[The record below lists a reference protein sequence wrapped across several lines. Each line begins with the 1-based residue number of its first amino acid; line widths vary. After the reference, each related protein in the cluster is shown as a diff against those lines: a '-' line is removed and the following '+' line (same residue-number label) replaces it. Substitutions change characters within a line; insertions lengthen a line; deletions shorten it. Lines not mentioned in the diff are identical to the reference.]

1 MERHEILAEIAAT
14 ESEIARMETEAGGA
28 KITANGTFGK
38 LFSKYSILFAPE
50 LGIRVTLTGQLS
62 LLMLIESLH
71 LVGVACVSANTDGIV
86 LRTPVGREWLRDQ
99 AIAAWEKRT
108 GLEMEATFYRA
119 IYMRDVNNYVAI
131 KMDGKHKGKG
141 AFAESGVLNN
151 VHPGVDVCL
160 DAVVAFLKH
169 GTPLVDTI
177 RACTDV
183 RKFLM
188 IRNAKGGGY
197 DQAGKYLG
205 KTVRWYYCA
214 GETDGLKTKAGHA
227 IAESKG
233 ARQCMSLP
241 ATLPGDIDYPHY
253 VGYAEKMLATLGVN
267 NGMIAA

>member
-14 ESEIARMETEAGGA
+14 EAEIARMTTEADGA
-28 KITANGTFGK
+28 KVAVKGSFGK

-50 LGIRVTLTGQLS
+50 LGIRVTITGQLS
-62 LLMLIESLH
+62 LLMLIESLE
-71 LVGVACVSANTDGIV
+71 LCGISCVSANTDGIV

-99 AIAAWEKRT
+99 CIAAWEART

-131 KMDGKHKGKG
+131 KVDGKHKGKG

-160 DAVVAFLKH
+160 DAVVEYLKH
-169 GTPLVDTI
+169 GTPLADTI
-177 RACTDV
+177 RTCKDV

-197 DQAGKYLG
+197 DQSGKYLG
-205 KTVRWYYCA
+205 KTVRWYYRA
-214 GETDGLKTKAGHA
+214 GETGGLTYKSGNL

-233 ARQCMSLP
+233 ARECMTLP
-241 ATLPGDIDYPHY
+241 ATLPDGIDYAHY
-253 VGYAEKMLATLGVN
+253 EAYAQKMLATLGVN
-267 NGMIAA
+267 NGMIE